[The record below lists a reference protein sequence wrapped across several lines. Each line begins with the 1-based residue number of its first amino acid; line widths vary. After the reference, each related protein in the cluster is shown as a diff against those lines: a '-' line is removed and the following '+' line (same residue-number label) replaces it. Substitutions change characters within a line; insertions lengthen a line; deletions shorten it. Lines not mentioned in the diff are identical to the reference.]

1 MKSILATTLLIATLS
16 LCNLSDKSKPAADS
30 SPTAKSRPAAD
41 SSPANANTSQ
51 NHEVTQK
58 PETDREA
65 LTVELMKIEYDV
77 TTASFAGDISTLA
90 AHMADDYV
98 GTNADGSTQTKNQ
111 LLSTLKP
118 DKTTKEWNIT
128 DPQLV
133 SAGEDTAVLN
143 YIQHQ
148 TLRNGRTFSARIT
161 DTFVKRDG
169 KWLVKSEQQTLMR

>member
-16 LCNLSDKSKPAADS
+16 LCNLTDKSKPAADS
-30 SPTAKSRPAAD
+30 SPAD
-41 SSPANANTSQ
+41 KSSPANANTGQ
-51 NHEVTQK
+51 NHEATQK
-58 PETDREA
+58 PGIDREA

-118 DKTTKEWNIT
+118 DKTT
-128 DPQLV
+128 
-133 SAGEDTAVLN
+133 
-143 YIQHQ
+143 
-148 TLRNGRTFSARIT
+148 
-161 DTFVKRDG
+161 
-169 KWLVKSEQQTLMR
+169 